1 MRNWNKKWL
10 YLLAAVWLFS
20 ANWAQAQNDTWL
32 AIMTDATHLQSYSA
46 EEEFFPKEFI
56 DRKWG
61 EGQYI
66 TDITYSPKGWRV
78 VMGKNQY
85 THQRWRRQKSFP
97 SDFIEQWWKEGYS
110 VTKVAYGGGEWAV
123 VMSQGAG
130 QTKEVW
136 GKRQSLAEIA
146 EFIKGYWSTRDII
159 SVAYGNGEWVAIMAD
174 GVPYDKQLYLP
185 SVEFPTKWIQ
195 EKYALGYNITSVTYG
210 EGQWFVVLSKLP
222 KQRKEYYTTSPTFP
236 VKYIKEGWDG
246 GRRLI
251 ALHFNADVDKKEEFD
266 VYFNAG
272 VAALEKE
279 HYDEA
284 IEHFTH
290 SLRIDK
296 DNAVAYNNLAWA
308 KYNAGQCT
316 GALSDINKSLALEKV
331 DYSYHTKGAIQ
342 LCLNRPHDALN
353 DFNTALSLST
363 TKDAYYYSDRAK
375 AYLALGNNS
384 AAIADLNTAVKKDPS
399 NAEYKKM
406 LADANSK
413 QKAKNPP
420 TITWDYPYG
429 AFASSTKVTYDIKA
443 CIHSDGAALT
453 KVQVLLNG
461 KDVTYSSRG
470 FEVDND
476 CSGMVAQSINLAQGN
491 NVVEIVVTTAQHTVR
506 SEKRTIEYKA
516 SGGGNY
522 HALLIGVGTYQDM
535 SIKDLVNPT
544 KDIKELQSVLS
555 SNYTFAPGD
564 IHILADPTKD
574 DIINK
579 LAYLQE
585 RLGEKDNLLIFYAG
599 HGVVKNEVGYWLPS
613 DAEKEKRSNWF
624 SNAELR
630 DYVNGM
636 KAKHVLIVADAC
648 FSGSILSGSYR
659 DMTDFA
665 CQQMGQIPSR
675 RAMTSG
681 ANTVVPDDSVF
692 FKYFVKRL
700 QDNTADCFTA
710 EDLYSKVKPAVI
722 NNSPNQQIPQFGVLP
737 QAGDEG
743 GNFIFKRKGSK

>member
-1 MRNWNKKWL
+1 MSTWNGKWL
-10 YLLAAVWLFS
+10 YLLAALWFS
-20 ANWAQAQNDTWL
+20 SAAATWAQNDTWL
-32 AIMTDATHLQSYSA
+32 AIMTDATHVQSYSA

-78 VMGKNQY
+78 VMEKTRF

-110 VTKVAYGGGEWAV
+110 ITKVAYGGGEWVV

-130 QTKEVW
+130 QTKEIW

-146 EFIKGYWSTRDII
+146 EFIKGYWSSRDII
-159 SVAYGNGEWVAIMAD
+159 SIAYGNGEWVVVMAD
-174 GVPYDKQLYLP
+174 GVPYNQQLYLP
-185 SVEFPTKWIQ
+185 SEEFPTKWIQ
-195 EKYALGYNITSVTYG
+195 EKYALGYNITSTTYG

-246 GRRLI
+246 GRRLL

-272 VAALEKE
+272 VDALNKE
-279 HYDEA
+279 EYDEA
-284 IEHFTH
+284 IEHFTQA
-290 SLRIDK
+290 LRIDNN
-296 DNAVAYNNLAWA
+296 NAVAYNNLAWA
-308 KYNAGQCT
+308 KYNADQCA
-316 GALSDINKSLALEKV
+316 GALSDINKSLELEKT
-331 DYSYHTKGAIQ
+331 DYSYHTKGSIE
-342 LCLNRPHDALN
+342 LCLNRPYDALN
-353 DFNTALSLST
+353 DFNTALSMST
-363 TKDAYYYSDRAK
+363 TKDAYYYGDRAK
-375 AYLALGNNS
+375 AYIALGNNT
-384 AAIADLNTAVKKDPS
+384 AAIADLNTALKKDAS
-399 NAEYKKM
+399 NAEYKKL
-406 LADANSK
+406 LAEVTNK
-413 QKAKNPP
+413 QKTKNPP
-420 TITWDYPYG
+420 TITWDYPYA
-429 AFASSTKVTYDIKA
+429 AFASSTKATYDIKA
-443 CIHSDGAALT
+443 CIHSDGAPLT

-476 CSGMVAQSINLAQGN
+476 CSGMVAQSITLAQGN
-491 NVVEIVVTTAQHTVR
+491 NTLEIVVTTAQHTVR
-506 SEKRTIEYKA
+506 SEKRTIEFKT

-535 SIKDLVNPT
+535 SIKDLMNPT
-544 KDIKELQSVLS
+544 KDIKELQGVLT

-613 DAEKEKRSNWF
+613 DAHKENRSKWF